1 VRLPTEPFPVRFI
14 RGDAKGAG
22 PTALR
27 LALTPFSW
35 IFGTAVEV
43 RHSLYRSG
51 VFTVHRVPCP
61 VVSVGN
67 LTLGGTGKT
76 PLVEWIVREA
86 RMLGKQAV
94 VLSRGY
100 GASANGIPDELA
112 ALAASL
118 DQLAFVS
125 DPDRVRGALEAIER
139 HRADVLVL
147 DDGFQHYRLARDLDV
162 VAVDATL
169 PFGDGY
175 CLPRGML
182 REPIRALRRA
192 GVLVVTRADQ
202 VPPEALERLAR
213 RLHRAAPRAVLA
225 TAAHRPH
232 AVRSLAT
239 GEVSSP
245 GLLAGARVFA
255 ASGIGNPRAF
265 EETLKSLGAELV
277 GAVRFIDHHDYQP
290 AEIDDLRNA
299 ASAAG
304 AEFLVTTQ
312 KDAVKW
318 PSPTGPGPEP
328 VALEVRIAFRTGVD
342 AVREALRRALQ
353 GA

>member
-1 VRLPTEPFPVRFI
+1 M
-14 RGDAKGAG
+14 
-22 PTALR
+22 
-27 LALTPFSW
+27 
-35 IFGTAVEV
+35 FGTAAEV

-67 LTLGGTGKT
+67 LTVGGTGKT

-100 GASANGIPDELA
+100 GASANGVPDELA
-112 ALAASL
+112 ALCASL
-118 DQLAFVS
+118 DPLAFVS

-139 HRADVLVL
+139 HRADVIVL
-147 DDGFQHYRLARDLDV
+147 DDGFQHHRLARDLDV

-192 GVLVVTRADQ
+192 GVVVMTRADQ
-202 VPPEALERLAR
+202 VAPEALERLAR
-213 RLHRAAPRAVLA
+213 RLHRAAPKAVLA
-225 TAAHRPH
+225 TATHSPH

-239 GEVSSP
+239 GEVSPPS
-245 GLLAGARVFA
+245 LLAGTRVFA

-265 EETLKSLGAELV
+265 EGTLGTLGAKLV
-277 GAVRFIDHHDYQP
+277 GAVRFIDHHDYQ
-290 AEIDDLRNA
+290 AEEIEDLRSA
-299 ASAAG
+299 AAAAG

-318 PSPTGPGPEP
+318 PATTGPGPRL
-328 VALEVRIAFRTGVD
+328 VALEVRIVFRTGVD
-342 AVREALRRALQ
+342 AVRECLRNAL
-353 GA
+353 